1 MCSLTFPVSSK
12 WVVAVSE
19 VSEKQA
25 RLDICICCELDLH
38 CWETGEL
45 QNGCFYNGLYPTI
58 LKFIIKNLN
67 GR

>member
-25 RLDICICCELDLH
+25 RFGHLH
-38 CWETGEL
+38 LLRVRFALLGNWRTAEWLFL
-45 QNGCFYNGLYPTI
+45 QRFVSNDFKVYH
-58 LKFIIKNLN
+58 
-67 GR
+67 